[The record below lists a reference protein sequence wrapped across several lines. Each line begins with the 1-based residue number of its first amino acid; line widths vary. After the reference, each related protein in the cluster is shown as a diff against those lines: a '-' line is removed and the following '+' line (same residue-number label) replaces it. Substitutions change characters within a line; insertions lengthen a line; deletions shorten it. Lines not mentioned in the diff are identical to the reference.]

1 MSKKIRKIIRK
12 KIEELVG
19 DEFPDFF
26 DRQGETMFKGEPYPP
41 TMYGVNISEDS
52 TENNSR
58 RKESEPIL
66 PCKE

>member
-1 MSKKIRKIIRK
+1 MPKKIRKIIRK

-26 DRQGETMFKGEPYPP
+26 DPQGETMFKGEPYPP

>member
-1 MSKKIRKIIRK
+1 MPKKIRKIIRK

-26 DRQGETMFKGEPYPP
+26 DPQGETIFKGEPYPP
-41 TMYGVNISEDS
+41 TMYGVNIFEDS
-52 TENNSR
+52 IESKSR
-58 RKESEPIL
+58 RKESGKIS